1 MRIALALLATLFLTS
16 TRPPP
21 PDKPNIIYIMVD
33 DLGYGD
39 LGCYGQKVIKTPHID
54 ALAKEGQ
61 RWTHHYAGH
70 TVCRP
75 SRLTLWTGLH
85 SGSTGLTT
93 NMGYRF
99 KPEDVTVAE
108 LLKEAGYATGGVGKW
123 AMDGVGT
130 PGHPNRNGFDFWFGY
145 LDQAEAHNYY
155 PEFLW
160 RNSKKVPLP
169 GNRVVSKRVSD
180 KRATYSHDLMTD
192 EALGFIRR
200 NAKKTFLLHVHWTIP
215 HANNEGG
222 SATGDGSEVPDHG
235 IYADHDWPS
244 PEKGFAAM
252 VTRMDRDVGRIVAL
266 LRELEIEKSTLVI
279 FTSDNGPHHEGN
291 HDHRFFDSN
300 GPLRGY
306 KRDLHDG
313 GIRVPFIARWLGTIE
328 AGSETARPSAF
339 WDFLPTACELAGAKQ
354 FGGIDGISYLPTLFG
369 REQEPRGPLYWAF
382 AGMDAVRDGK
392 WKAVRQIKKS
402 KIELYDILA
411 DPGETKDIS
420 EDHPDVVMRLERI
433 LNRESKRR

>member
-1 MRIALALLATLFLTS
+1 MRIALALLATLFFTS

-33 DLGYGD
+33 DLSYGD

-54 ALAKEGQ
+54 SLAKEGQ

-108 LLKEAGYATGGVGKW
+108 LLKEAG
-123 AMDGVGT
+123 
-130 PGHPNRNGFDFWFGY
+130 
-145 LDQAEAHNYY
+145 
-155 PEFLW
+155 
-160 RNSKKVPLP
+160 
-169 GNRVVSKRVSD
+169 
-180 KRATYSHDLMTD
+180 
-192 EALGFIRR
+192 
-200 NAKKTFLLHVHWTIP
+200 
-215 HANNEGG
+215 
-222 SATGDGSEVPDHG
+222 
-235 IYADHDWPS
+235 
-244 PEKGFAAM
+244 
-252 VTRMDRDVGRIVAL
+252 
-266 LRELEIEKSTLVI
+266 
-279 FTSDNGPHHEGN
+279 
-291 HDHRFFDSN
+291 
-300 GPLRGY
+300 
-306 KRDLHDG
+306 
-313 GIRVPFIARWLGTIE
+313 
-328 AGSETARPSAF
+328 SETARPSAF
-339 WDFLPTACELAGAKQ
+339 WDFLPTACELAGVKQ

-402 KIELYDILA
+402 KIEL
-411 DPGETKDIS
+411 
-420 EDHPDVVMRLERI
+420 
-433 LNRESKRR
+433 